1 MGSVARPMAFR
12 LCVGASRRAGQVW
25 GNVAPAVTIL
35 RTGGQSVAGKGLGNG
50 VTYHHSARMPL
61 AVVLRCSLVGLSE
74 WGWGVFRLRL
84 VTSVDQLHLVRAS
97 GTGPVGRR
105 GGPGRLE
112 RRSRRSMPSA

>member
-1 MGSVARPMAFR
+1 MP
-12 LCVGASRRAGQVW
+12 
-25 GNVAPAVTIL
+25 PAVTIL
-35 RTGGQSVAGKGLGNG
+35 RTGGQSVAGNGLGNG